1 MVPVTDGTA
10 AARGDFSLLPSGNIG
25 TLQQY
30 SVKLGDLVP
39 ELLDFKAVDSK
50 LLLSLGL
57 EIQLRLLP
65 FNKCMG
71 YFHIPIAKSANATM
85 YDLPATM
92 PTYTISDL
100 FMGTVNISYANP
112 MADKSLMKYDIP
124 FQTFH
129 SVVQQI

>member
-1 MVPVTDGTA
+1 MVPVTDATA
-10 AARGDFSLLPSGNIG
+10 AARGDFSILSANSA
-25 TLQQY
+25 LQQY
-30 SVKLGDLVP
+30 SIKLGDLVP

-71 YFHIPIAKSANATM
+71 YFHLGVTKTTNDTM
-85 YDLPATM
+85 YNLPATL
-92 PTYTISDL
+92 PTYSISNL
-100 FMGTVNISYANP
+100 YMGTVNISYANP

-129 SVVQQI
+129 SVV